1 MIQYIRLYSQIG
13 ILILSI
19 VVLFSAM
26 VHFIDHNQS
35 EQIWKANKLMLS
47 EKLYKEFDEEMQLI
61 GPSFKYCL
69 ASKKDYKPKDGA
81 SSLRSGRNSSV
92 SQTTETKDNA
102 KLEKHAA
109 AIYEW
114 MDVKKVS
121 RIRMVMNWQAAG
133 GLSFVTATH
142 HRATQCFRYV
152 GNMKHDENKKEVSLE
167 EFQDCIRVRHAV
179 GSTGMERDKGD
190 GVSIDYEK

>member
-1 MIQYIRLYSQIG
+1 MLQYIRLYSEIG
-13 ILILSI
+13 RVILSI
-19 VVLFSAM
+19 DVLFFAM

-35 EQIWKANKLMLS
+35 EQISKANKLILS
-47 EKLYKEFDEEMQLI
+47 EKLYKELDDEMQSI

-69 ASKKDYKPKDGA
+69 APKKDYKPKDGA
-81 SSLRSGRNSSV
+81 SSLRSGSISSV
-92 SQTTETKDNA
+92 SQTTEKKNNA
-102 KLEKHAA
+102 ELEKHAA

-114 MDVKKVS
+114 MDVKKPS

-133 GLSFVTATH
+133 GLSFVAATH

-152 GNMKHDENKKEVSLE
+152 GNIKHDDNKREISLE
-167 EFQDCIRVRHAV
+167 EFQNCIRARHAV